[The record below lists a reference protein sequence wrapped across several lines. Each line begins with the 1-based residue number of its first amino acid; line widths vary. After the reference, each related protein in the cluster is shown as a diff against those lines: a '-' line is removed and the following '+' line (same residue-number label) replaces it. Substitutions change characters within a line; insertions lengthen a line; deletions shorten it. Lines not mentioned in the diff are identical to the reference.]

1 MSVIEQINRIETAK
15 QRLKTILKNKGFIVG
30 DEKLNELVELTN
42 NITSSNEPYDGDYKI
57 IPSITEQILETK
69 NKYLI
74 DNVTVTQIPYHTVS
88 NESGGKT
95 VTIGET
101 PTDKNGETILL
112 SL

>member
-1 MSVIEQINRIETAK
+1 MADLNSFLTDIADAIRSKKGTTDKINASNFANEIRNISSGGGCEVY
-15 QRLKTILKNKGFIVG
+15 KGEYEV
-30 DEKLNELVELTN
+30 
-42 NITSSNEPYDGDYKI
+42 
-57 IPSITEQILETK
+57 IPSVLEQILETK

-74 DNVTVTQIPYHTVS
+74 DNVTVAQIPYHTVS

>member
-1 MSVIEQINRIETAK
+1 MSENFKEWATGVADAIREKKGTTEKIKAK
-15 QRLKTILKNKGFIVG
+15 NFKSEILSISGGGGGEVYKG
-30 DEKLNELVELTN
+30 K
-42 NITSSNEPYDGDYKI
+42 YQI
-57 IPSITEQILETK
+57 IPSVLEQILETK
-69 NKYLI
+69 NRYLI

-88 NESGGKT
+88 NESGGNT